1 MLYMR
6 QGDRLVPGYGA
17 FPLACR
23 VADGRLIKHA
33 GDAFDNV
40 VDVGKVAEMF
50 GLVKD
55 LDRVT
60 P

>member
-1 MLYMR
+1 MR